1 MRTIE
6 QSKNKTKLEI
16 EKLVYGGDALAR
28 LEGQVVFVPFALP
41 GEEIEAETQ
50 PGKNKLLRA
59 TNINVL
65 KASPH
70 RVQPRCEYFG
80 RCGGCQYQ
88 HSDYAYQVEQKV
100 AILRETLRRIGK
112 ITFDRDID
120 TITGEP
126 WNYRNR
132 IQLHFDRGE
141 VGYRLAESHELCAI
155 THCPISSPKLNE
167 IIGAFS
173 HAVKQREWPTFL
185 QALEVFTNETDVQL
199 NVIDTARPVA
209 ARFFNWCAEFI
220 SGTVPSALNYS
231 AVGHTFRISRGTFFQ
246 VNRFLIDAL
255 VKETLR
261 DYEGDTALDVYAG
274 AGLFSLPLAERFR
287 HVKAVERGTAAYRDL
302 EWNASEQGTRI
313 HPAKATAEE
322 YLRQEAGTPDL
333 IVVDPP
339 RAGLG
344 PDATRELLR
353 IGAPRVTIVSCDPAT
368 LARDLQPLSQDYEIE
383 RLALLDLFPQTF
395 HFETVAHLRR
405 RGAVGDC

>member
-6 QSKNKTKLEI
+6 QSKIKAKLEI

-41 GEEIEAETQ
+41 GEEIEADTRL
-50 PGKNKLLRA
+50 GKNKLLRA
-59 TNINVL
+59 SNVSVV

-70 RVQPRCEYFG
+70 RVQPNCEYFG

-112 ITFDRDID
+112 IAFDREIE
-120 TITGEP
+120 TIAREP

-132 IQLHFDRGE
+132 VQLHFESGE
-141 VGYRLAESHELCAI
+141 VGYRFAESHELCAI

-167 IIGAFS
+167 VIGAFS
-173 HAVKQREWPTFL
+173 QAVRQREWPAFL
-185 QALEVFTNETDVQL
+185 KSLEVFTNETDVQL

-220 SGTVPSALNYS
+220 SGTVPAALDY
-231 AVGHTFRISRGTFFQ
+231 AAAGHTFRISRGTFFQ
-246 VNRFLIDAL
+246 VNRFLIEAL
-255 VKETLR
+255 VKEVLQ
-261 DYEGDTALDVYAG
+261 DYEGDMVLDLYAG

-287 HVKAVERGTAAYRDL
+287 HVEAVERGTSAYRDL
-302 EWNASEQGTRI
+302 ESNTAQQGGI
-313 HPAKATAEE
+313 HPVKATAEE
-322 YLRQEAGTPDL
+322 YLHRVAGTPDL
-333 IVVDPP
+333 VIVDPP

-344 PDATRELLR
+344 PDATRVLLR

-368 LARDLQPLSQDYEIE
+368 LARDLQPLSDIYEID

-405 RGAVGDC
+405 KG